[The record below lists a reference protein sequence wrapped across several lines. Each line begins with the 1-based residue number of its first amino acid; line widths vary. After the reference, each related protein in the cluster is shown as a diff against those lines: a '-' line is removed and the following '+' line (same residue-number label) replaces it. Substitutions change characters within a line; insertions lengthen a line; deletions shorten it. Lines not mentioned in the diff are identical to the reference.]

1 MFQAIT
7 QRRGEVLAKD
17 TGEEERGGQ
26 DLRTQ
31 QGQLSSKRSSRNS
44 FDGPERS

>member
-17 TGEEERGGQ
+17 TGEEERRG